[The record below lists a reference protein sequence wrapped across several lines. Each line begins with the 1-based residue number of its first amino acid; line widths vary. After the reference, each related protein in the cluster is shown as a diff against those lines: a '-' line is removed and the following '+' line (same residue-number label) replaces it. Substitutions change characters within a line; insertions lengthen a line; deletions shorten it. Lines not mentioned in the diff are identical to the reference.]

1 MKKFSAFLFFS
12 FYILSVHA
20 QDLEQF
26 DKTPISISGNVAIG
40 SSFYHAE
47 GRDNRRSPYSYFIS
61 ANPTFTLF
69 GFDVPVSLVYRDQQ
83 GSISNPF
90 NRVSVNPRYKWVS
103 LHAGSITM
111 NLSPYTLSGQIIKG
125 GGVELTPGKFRF
137 SAIAGTMQNPL
148 AQLDTIVVGAE
159 ILPNFK
165 RTAFGGKIGFGGS
178 RTYID
183 LIAFKAKDDINSL
196 DPSLIDPRVT
206 KPEENLV
213 VGTSFKISPTKWV
226 SLKVNAS
233 ASAHTAN
240 QTSGQY
246 LESADLQQ
254 LREDY
259 GNTLTI
265 NLSTKLQFAGDASLD
280 FKFKN
285 FGFGGEYKRVDP
297 FYKSLGTFYFQ
308 EDYENML
315 VKVNFRLLKNKL
327 RFTGRGGLQRNNLNN
342 LRSITNT
349 RQIFNTTMSFTPS
362 KNFQLTGRY
371 SNFQTERTPGLVSV
385 NDTLRY
391 ARATA
396 LYGLTPR
403 FSFGSDDKRSTI
415 TLSANYQNLE
425 DILQNEDT
433 GNGIENYNGNLS
445 YSLNMKPSQSNITL
459 SLLANQ
465 NLIKEN
471 ERQRLGANLRFSKK
485 LLDKKLTLSIA
496 AGAFQNYL
504 NAVDEGQ
511 SITGRF
517 GVRYK
522 LSQTISMSS
531 NFNYLNRMGAQNYQE
546 YRANVRLSYALPT
559 KSVGASKEVEN
570 KKSKKIK
577 KNKS

>member
-1 MKKFSAFLFFS
+1 MS
-12 FYILSVHA
+12 IHA

-26 DKTPISISGNVAIG
+26 DRTPISISGNVAIG

-69 GFDVPVSLVYRDQQ
+69 GFDIPVSLVYRDQE

-90 NRVSVNPRYKWVS
+90 NRVSVNPRYKWIS
-103 LHAGSITM
+103 LHAGSISM
-111 NLSPYTLSGQIIKG
+111 NLNPYTLSGQIIKG

-148 AQLDTIVVGAE
+148 AQLDTIVVGAV
-159 ILPNFK
+159 ILPNFD
-165 RTAFGGKIGFGGS
+165 RRAYGGKIGFGS
-178 RTYID
+178 SKNYLD
-183 LIAFKAKDDINSL
+183 LIFFKAKDDVNSL

-206 KPEENLV
+206 KPEENLIA
-213 VGTSFKISPTKWV
+213 GTSFKISPAKWV

-240 QTSGQY
+240 QNSGEY
-246 LESADLQQ
+246 IESADLQQ
-254 LREDY
+254 ARENL

-265 NLSTKLQFAGDASLD
+265 NLSTKIQFAGDASLD

-297 FYKSLGTFYFQ
+297 FYRSLGTFYFQ

-342 LRSITNT
+342 LRAITNT
-349 RQIFNTTMSFTPS
+349 RQIFNTTLSFSPS

-385 NDTLRY
+385 NDTVRY
-391 ARATA
+391 ARATE

-403 FSFGSDDKRSTI
+403 FSFGSDEKRSTI

-425 DILQNEDT
+425 DILQDQDT
-433 GNGIENYNGNLS
+433 GNSIENYNGNLS
-445 YSLNMKPSQSNITL
+445 YNLNLKPSQSSITI

-465 NLIKEN
+465 NLIKDN
-471 ERQRLGANLRFSKK
+471 ERQRLGANLRLSKK

-504 NAVDEGQ
+504 NAVEEGQ
-511 SITGRF
+511 SITARF
-517 GVRYK
+517 GLRYK
-522 LSQTISMSS
+522 LSKTISLSS
-531 NFNYLNRMGAQNYQE
+531 NINYLNRMGAQNFQE
-546 YRANVRLSYALPT
+546 YRANIRLSYALPK
-559 KSVGASKEVEN
+559 KSIGGSKETET
-570 KKSKKIK
+570 KKIK

>member
-1 MKKFSAFLFFS
+1 MKKFSLILFFTLL
-12 FYILSVHA
+12 FLSLSA
-20 QDLEQF
+20 QDLEQLN
-26 DKTPISISGNVAIG
+26 KTPLKVSGNVAIG

-69 GFDVPVSLVYRDQQ
+69 GFDIPVSLVYRDQQ

-90 NRVSVNPRYKWVS
+90 NRVSVNPRYKWIS
-103 LHAGSITM
+103 LHAGSVTM

-125 GGVELTPGKFRF
+125 GGVELTPGKFRI
-137 SAIAGTMQNPL
+137 SAIGGTMQNPL

-165 RTAFGGKIGFGGS
+165 RTAFGGKIGFGSS
-178 RTYID
+178 RNYVD

-196 DPSLIDPRVT
+196 DPSLVDPRVT

-213 VGTSFKISPTKWV
+213 AGTSFKISPTKWV
-226 SLKVNAS
+226 SLRVNAS

-240 QTSGQY
+240 QSSGEY
-246 LESADLQQ
+246 LESNDLRQ

-259 GNTLTI
+259 GNALTI
-265 NLSTKLQFAGDASLD
+265 NLSTKLQFAGDANLD

-315 VKVNFRLLKNKL
+315 IKVNFRLLKNKL

-342 LRSITNT
+342 LRSVTNT
-349 RQIFNTTMSFTPS
+349 RQIFNTSLSFTPS

-371 SNFQTERTPGLVSV
+371 SNFQTERSPGLVAV

-396 LYGLTPR
+396 LYGITPR
-403 FSFGSDDKRSTI
+403 FSFGSDDRRSSI

-425 DILQNEDT
+425 DILQDEDT

-445 YSLNMKPSQSNITL
+445 YSLNMKPSQSNFTI

-465 NLIKEN
+465 NLIKDN

-485 LLDKKLTLSIA
+485 LFDKKLTLSIA
-496 AGAFQNYL
+496 TGAFQNYL

-511 SITGRF
+511 SFTGRL

-522 LSQTISMSS
+522 INKTINLSS
-531 NFNYLNRMGAQNYQE
+531 NINYLNRMGTQNYQE

-559 KSVGASKEVEN
+559 KSTASVNEKTKNN
-570 KKSKKIK
+570 KIIK